1 MTRRS
6 IALTF
11 AAVLGIL
18 AGGPSIVLSQV
29 PPGGGGAGAG
39 GGIPSKQEIEKA
51 IKEELDKIP
60 ETTTELGKVKIS
72 YKAVPS
78 DPTEAL
84 KNSGKL
90 PPGMK
95 PDQAAKQ
102 FAPMARPYVE
112 KFLAEVGK
120 LVTEQEFKL
129 KSTTIKPA
137 EYTFGIVV
145 SDPDLSPVAIVIS
158 GKTLKAPI
166 KLPLKPQAA
175 PGSFDKL
182 KVEIKDGKKAG
193 EEFTIEV
200 GFAKG
205 LGAAGKFELAKK

>member
-1 MTRRS
+1 PARSRARTKGRAMTRRS
-6 IALTF
+6 LALTF
-11 AAVLGIL
+11 AAALAVL
-18 AGGPSIVLSQV
+18 AGGPSPVLSQV
-29 PPGGGGAGAG
+29 PPGGGGGGAGA

-51 IKEELDKIP
+51 IKDELDKIP

-72 YKAVPS
+72 YKPVPS
-78 DPTEAL
+78 DPTETL

-120 LVTEQEFKL
+120 LTTETEFKL

-137 EYTFGIVV
+137 EYTFGVVV
-145 SDPDLSPVAIVIS
+145 SDPDMNPVAIVIS
-158 GKTLKAPI
+158 GKSLKA
-166 KLPLKPQAA
+166 
-175 PGSFDKL
+175 
-182 KVEIKDGKKAG
+182 
-193 EEFTIEV
+193 
-200 GFAKG
+200 
-205 LGAAGKFELAKK
+205 